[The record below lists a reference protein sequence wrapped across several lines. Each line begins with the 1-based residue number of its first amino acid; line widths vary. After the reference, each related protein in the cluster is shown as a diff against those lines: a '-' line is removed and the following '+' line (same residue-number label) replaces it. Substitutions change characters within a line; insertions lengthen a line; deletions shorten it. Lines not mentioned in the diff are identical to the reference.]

1 MKKIA
6 ISVHA
11 TENFSINILSGLKN
25 FDYIHVDV
33 MDGKFVKNKN
43 LNLDTFR
50 ILKKNFKTPIIAHL
64 MVVNPFD
71 YIEKIIHYLDTFM
84 FHFEID
90 NKYDKIIN
98 EIKRYDK
105 NVGLAINPD
114 TEIHRIVGYLKDLNI
129 VLIMG
134 VNPGWAG
141 QKFLP
146 NTVNKVNELVKYKNT
161 YDFYIDVDGGVNLDN
176 AKQLINADILTSSST
191 ILKAKNPNKIIQLFK
206 ESDKNGH

>member
-33 MDGKFVKNKN
+33 MDGKFVNNKN